1 MPALALTVSSE
12 LQPWCPDFFCFP
24 PPCSWT
30 HLYERSES
38 QPMIRRR
45 ERRATR
51 EGLISHRWESSWFS
65 SCPAPRR
72 LEVCPVR
79 FHHQDSRTRGFSC
92 GASWSWSWICLS
104 PVQWGGETR
113 DKKQVQVIV
122 WKWNKGV
129 LFFYSAT
136 GFWFP
141 VVHKAQNK
149 EGFLLRT
156 KWKRHEGK
164 QRINC
169 CSTICGVP
177 QSQSAH
183 QSNPKY
189 RRITSNGYNKP

>member
-104 PVQWGGETR
+104 PVQWGEKLEIKNKFRWLFGNEI
-113 DKKQVQVIV
+113 KASCSFILLQVSGFPSSTKRKVFARSPKI
-122 WKWNKGV
+122 KRAFYYALNESDMKGN
-129 LFFYSAT
+129 S
-136 GFWFP
+136 G
-141 VVHKAQNK
+141 
-149 EGFLLRT
+149 
-156 KWKRHEGK
+156 
-164 QRINC
+164 
-169 CSTICGVP
+169 
-177 QSQSAH
+177 
-183 QSNPKY
+183 
-189 RRITSNGYNKP
+189 